1 MAGDPAAVGL
11 RDRPS
16 ARAGFRMELAAAGFG
31 AAVEVRHDYTETHP
45 FERIGGNVCSALSPS
60 RLPAGPGFEDGLR
73 AAIGPGPFEED
84 VTVSILV
91 AGHTGTMAAVKP
103 AEALIVVD
111 MQRGLP
117 EGPQALPDADR

>member
-1 MAGDPAAVGL
+1 
-11 RDRPS
+11 
-16 ARAGFRMELAAAGFG
+16 MELAAAGFG

-91 AGHTGTMAAVKP
+91 AGHTGTMAA
-103 AEALIVVD
+103 
-111 MQRGLP
+111 
-117 EGPQALPDADR
+117 